1 MQAWVCR
8 TNTKLEGWMH
18 TWSLDWDLT
27 VCVSRGWGARV
38 KDSLGMCSSQPGLD
52 LMCSLFKDISLQYPF
67 CLSADSENLQG
78 YKNILLAK
86 GVALSWPWSIHNM
99 VMQTTHISSG
109 LRFISGGNLNLC
121 LCFLFVCL
129 FFVIC
134 LGFFF
139 ASWRGENR
147 WQCFP
152 DCHFLFF
159 SQHGIDF
166 ASCLALL
173 RTQGQLMMS
182 SFLLLPPCLSRNKV
196 ILLWCKAKKGWWPAG
211 VIASVLPRLLSL
223 LHKWNR
229 YSPFCY
235 TASIRTQ

>member
-1 MQAWVCR
+1 M
-8 TNTKLEGWMH
+8 
-18 TWSLDWDLT
+18 
-27 VCVSRGWGARV
+27 CVSRGWGARV

-109 LRFISGGNLNLC
+109 LRFISDGNLNLC

-134 LGFFF
+134 LGFF
-139 ASWRGENR
+139 
-147 WQCFP
+147 
-152 DCHFLFF
+152 
-159 SQHGIDF
+159 
-166 ASCLALL
+166 
-173 RTQGQLMMS
+173 
-182 SFLLLPPCLSRNKV
+182 LLLEGERIDDSASLTATFCSSHSMALT
-196 ILLWCKAKKGWWPAG
+196 LLL
-211 VIASVLPRLLSL
+211 VLL
-223 LHKWNR
+223 
-229 YSPFCY
+229 CY
-235 TASIRTQ
+235 EHRVSS